1 MAVIS
6 GKFAE
11 VLIGTCNLLQFE
23 SIDMNE
29 GSEPQQYNSREG
41 GGHTKSVAG
50 VNSGDGTLTTFLD
63 LASPLW
69 ADVVSGTSYTMTHN
83 LNSDGSETA
92 SGTIRIGKISRTS
105 NRDGTP
111 QSVSVA
117 FVTESW
123 TEYTG

>member
-11 VLIGTCNLLQFE
+11 VLIGSCNLLEFE

-29 GSEPQQYNSREG
+29 GSEPQQYNARSG

-50 VNSGDGTLTTFLD
+50 VNSGDGTITTFMNLS
-63 LASPLW
+63 SPLW
-69 ADVVSGTSYTMTHN
+69 ADVVSGNSYTMTHRMDSN
-83 LNSDGSETA
+83 GALDA
-92 SGTIRIGKISRTS
+92 SGTIRIGKITRTS

-111 QSVSVA
+111 QSISIA